1 MTEIDNEKIR
11 QLISRTD
18 MTGNEKVEWL
28 INFLEN
34 DYLKKNEQQLK
45 QKIEADFKKWQE
57 DNNFVHIVEDRKG
70 YEQGYFST
78 REKAERRIKEIQ
90 SAHREA
96 LVINCQKIY

>member
-1 MTEIDNEKIR
+1 MTGIDKEKMR

-34 DYLKKNEQQLK
+34 DYLKNWKEQLK
-45 QKIEADFKKWQE
+45 QKIEFDFKKWQE
-57 DNNFVHIVEDRKG
+57 ENNFVHIVEDRKG

-78 REKAERRIKEIQ
+78 REKAEQRIKDIQ
-90 SAHREA
+90 YAHREA
-96 LVINCQKIY
+96 LVINCQKVY